1 MIVMGGRIVNQAANM
16 MCQLRQLWWRNV
28 LMNKYDVATVGEGYV
43 YIFFCNAYT
52 LQKKKFKD
60 IKVLGPTGNR
70 TPSSGIK
77 NQCVAITP

>member
-28 LMNKYDVATVGEGYV
+28 LMNKYDVAIVGEGYV

-52 LQKKKFKD
+52 LQKK
-60 IKVLGPTGNR
+60 V
-70 TPSSGIK
+70 
-77 NQCVAITP
+77 